1 MVGYFCSRK
10 GELLGLCHQI
20 YIKPRGTYRTFPLA
34 LNSYGMLCQLQEKAP
49 MDRESSG
56 RKAQSVRCS
65 QYLQREILGFC
76 IGGSKAH
83 EKAQARRKIT
93 ERSTTT
99 QWKCINRLCSMSRRN
114 RKDVISLKGI
124 KGYLGWMLAISFI
137 PGLPGCSSEGCLEMQ
152 EQCWD
157 EQRLSMSSTQSWAV
171 QGLCSHCFGS
181 LPHLFSLRLG
191 SKNV

>member
-1 MVGYFCSRK
+1 MSPNLYK
-10 GELLGLCHQI
+10 I

-49 MDRESSG
+49 RDRESSG

-76 IGGSKAH
+76 TGGSKAH

-99 QWKCINRLCSMSRRN
+99 Q
-114 RKDVISLKGI
+114 
-124 KGYLGWMLAISFI
+124 
-137 PGLPGCSSEGCLEMQ
+137 
-152 EQCWD
+152 
-157 EQRLSMSSTQSWAV
+157 
-171 QGLCSHCFGS
+171 
-181 LPHLFSLRLG
+181 
-191 SKNV
+191 